1 MNTDKIQTL
10 LSRLNENLFEREQAV
25 ALSFLA
31 TVAGESIFFLGPPG
45 VAKSM
50 IAGRLKEV
58 FRRGTS
64 FEYLM
69 SRFSTPDEIFGPV
82 SISRLKDED
91 CYERVTQGY
100 LPEATVVF
108 LDEIWKAGPSI
119 QNALLTVLNEKTFRN
134 GNRLMHL
141 PLQLTIAASNELPA
155 EGEGL
160 EALWDRFLV
169 RCLVGG
175 IRRADLF
182 NRMISGDEA
191 DTFHIPEDEQLT
203 AEQLEQWRES
213 ARKIRIQDEVFACI
227 HKIRTALLTFRSDNG
242 QTAREKV
249 LYVSDRRW
257 KKAVGL
263 LRTSAFLC
271 GASALRLAD
280 LLLLKH
286 CLWDEPEQIGRL
298 RQILTESLTAVIE
311 ECIDLPLLT
320 DRIQVLRA
328 EMCPH
333 SASES
338 TKKKPP
344 FKTVKSFFYQLERSS
359 LARPILIYISE
370 YEQLNGQQSAPF
382 VLVNDKRKTGAQL
395 LRLYQRSRYPNVF
408 PKDLLDVQLTSE
420 GLKVNG
426 SPYPLLREE
435 GISSPPATADLS
447 VAPVIPSDSLGRVTF
462 QMKQAREKLQ
472 EMKTEELEAAS
483 RHLFLNDEERSTV
496 GQVFRKVE
504 IDLERL
510 EHEWKELVTAH
521 GERE

>member
-1 MNTDKIQTL
+1 MNTDRIQAL
-10 LSRLNENLFEREQAV
+10 LNRLNKNLYEREQAV

-134 GNRLMHL
+134 GNRLVHL

-160 EALWDRFLV
+160 DALWDRFLV

-182 NRMISGDEA
+182 NRMISENET
-191 DTFHIPEDEQLT
+191 DTFHIPEEEQLT
-203 AEQLEQWRES
+203 EEQLEQWRES
-213 ARKIRIQDEVFACI
+213 ARKVRIQDEVFACI
-227 HKIRTALLTFRSDNG
+227 HKIRTALLTFRIDNG
-242 QTAREKV
+242 QTVQEKV

-257 KKAVGL
+257 KKAAGL

-298 RQILTESLTAVIE
+298 KQMLTESLTAVIE
-311 ECIDLPLLT
+311 ECIDLPLLA

-328 EMCPH
+328 EMRPR
-333 SASES
+333 SAAGPTEEERS
-338 TKKKPP
+338 
-344 FKTVKSFFYQLERSS
+344 FKTVKSFFYQVERTS
-359 LARPILIYISE
+359 LARPVLIYISE
-370 YEQLNGQQSAPF
+370 YEQLNDRQSVPF
-382 VLVNDKRKTGAQL
+382 ILVDDKRKTGAQL
-395 LRLYQRSRYPNVF
+395 LRLYQRSRYPNIF
-408 PKDLLDVQLTSE
+408 PKDLLDVQATSE
-420 GLKVNG
+420 GLKING
-426 SPYPLLREE
+426 TPYPLLREKE
-435 GISSPPATADLS
+435 ISSRPAAADRQAS
-447 VAPVIPSDSLGRVTF
+447 PAMPSDALSRISF
-462 QMKQAREKLQ
+462 QMKQAREKLGQ
-472 EMKTEELEAAS
+472 IKEAELEAAS
-483 RHLFLNDEERSTV
+483 RHLFLNDEERNTV
-496 GQVFRKVE
+496 GQVFRKAE

-510 EHEWKELVTAH
+510 EHEWKELATAH